1 MKFFKTYVVIS
12 KLVILNLLINNTG
25 IAKPYL
31 TETNAVPASSQ
42 YTTISQNEG
51 VGIKPMTK
59 GELKAIIKKRYK
71 TARVKDVDIELY
83 NGQKVYDV
91 DFIFRGKPY
100 EAFVTPSGRILKVQI
115 DPNVDDGD

>member
-1 MKFFKTYVVIS
+1 
-12 KLVILNLLINNTG
+12 
-25 IAKPYL
+25 
-31 TETNAVPASSQ
+31 
-42 YTTISQNEG
+42 
-51 VGIKPMTK
+51 MTK

>member
-31 TETNAVPASSQ
+31 TETNAVHASSQ

>member
-1 MKFFKTYVVIS
+1 MKFFKTYFVIS

-25 IAKPYL
+25 VAKPFP
-31 TETNAVPASSQ
+31 TETNEVPVSSQ

-91 DFIFRGKPY
+91 DFVFRGKPY
-100 EAFVTPSGRILKVQI
+100 EAFVTLSGRILKVQI

>member
-1 MKFFKTYVVIS
+1 MATFRNLFFLS
-12 KLVILNLLINNTG
+12 QVILVNLLVEVVGFSNLNPIQASEINVNDG
-25 IAKPYL
+25 AK
-31 TETNAVPASSQ
+31 VIKHGSQ
-42 YTTISQNEG
+42 P
-51 VGIKPMTK
+51 KKKALTK
-59 GELKAIIKKRYK
+59 GELKSIIKKRYK

-100 EAFVTPSGRILKVQI
+100 EAFITASGRILKVQI